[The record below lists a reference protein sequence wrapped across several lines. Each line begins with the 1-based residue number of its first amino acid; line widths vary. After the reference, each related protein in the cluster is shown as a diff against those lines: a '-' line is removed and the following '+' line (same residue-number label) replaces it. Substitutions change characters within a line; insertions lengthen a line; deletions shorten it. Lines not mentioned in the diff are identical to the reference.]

1 MTAKNS
7 SDNSDRLLILKY
19 LQIYRSIKLDFSKV
33 ENNFIFQNIDLINKI
48 YKLGKG
54 FDYTSNIINEIIDLY
69 INDFSY

>member
-1 MTAKNS
+1 MAAKNS
-7 SDNSDRLLILKY
+7 SDNSDRLLILKC
-19 LQIYRSIKLDFSKV
+19 LQIERFIKLDFSKV